1 MKIRRS
7 SLVLFFLALVSYLF
21 VSVVY
26 ACSGLGVMQMTFMS
40 APMDD
45 RAVERG
51 PCDKHKQDVCKS
63 VRDRM
68 LSIQPYKID
77 VEQPILLLLPPN
89 LVIGLPKHI
98 ASLSA
103 PVGWEADFH
112 SVFKLPLHL
121 SFSVL
126 RI

>member
-1 MKIRRS
+1 MRRS
-7 SLVLFFLALVSYLF
+7 SLVLFLALVSYLF

-26 ACSGLGVMQMTFMS
+26 ACSGLSVMHMSFMS

-51 PCDKHKQDVCKS
+51 PCDKHKQDICKS

-68 LSIQPYKID
+68 LSIQPSSYKID
-77 VEQPILLLLPPN
+77 VQQAILLLLPPN
-89 LVIGLPKHI
+89 LVFDLPKHI

-103 PVGWEADFH
+103 PLGWEADFH